1 MGLFAGGRDWDKID
15 RSLKGA
21 FAGVRQDTATL
32 YEWIQFLHRKL
43 ERQQQTIIALQDKF
57 DTHLLTPQDIRQLL
71 ESHFAIRSAQQL
83 DHRVRQ
89 LDRKVGVLAALHD
102 GQHTRLSE
110 LHKRLDSL
118 HTVAEKKSASL
129 KERIIRKLTRNS
141 KAYAKNVILS
151 YIEKYREVSATQLK
165 EMLVEEQRLCSKS
178 SLYRLL
184 QELEDTQK
192 VSVVHDSKQKTYFS
206 RSIKAPK
213 EHIFDEK

>member
-1 MGLFAGGRDWDKID
+1 MGLFAKERDLDKFH
-15 RSLKGA
+15 SNLKDA
-21 FAGVRQDTATL
+21 FAGVKQDTATL

-43 ERQQQTIIALQDKF
+43 GHQQQTIAALQSQL

-71 ESHFAIRSAQQL
+71 ESHFA
-83 DHRVRQ
+83 VRNMRQ
-89 LDRKVGVLAALHD
+89 IGHNIGHLDRKVSVLAALHD

-110 LHKRLDSL
+110 LQKRLDSL

-141 KAYAKNVILS
+141 KAYVRNVILS
-151 YIEKYREVSATQLK
+151 YIEKYREVSALQLK
-165 EMLVEEQRLCSKS
+165 EMLVEEQQLCSKS

-213 EHIFDEK
+213 EHLFEGK